1 MKYKF
6 LLFDADNTILDFD
19 DAEENALK
27 RALTEHGYPFDDHV
41 LEVYKRN
48 NIFMWEQLEKGLADK
63 DTVREKRFTLT
74 FDELGW
80 KISKIELYKITLQY
94 EKYLEDGFATI
105 PHAEEVLQKLQDDG
119 HKLILVSNGFLSVQ
133 NARMRGSGL
142 CRFFPTRYISEQVGY
157 SKPQKEFFEFVFA
170 RIPDFD
176 QNSAL
181 IVGDSLT
188 SDIKG
193 GINAGIP
200 TCWFNPKHKP
210 LRDGIV
216 PTYEIDDLRKIFEIV
231 D

>member
-27 RALTEHGYPFDDHV
+27 RALTEHDYPFDNHV

-63 DTVREKRFTLT
+63 DTVREKRFALT

-80 KISKIELYKITLQY
+80 KIDKIELYKITLQY

-105 PHAEEVLQKLQDDG
+105 PHAEEVLQKLQDEG
-119 HKLILVSNGFLSVQ
+119 HRLILVSNGFLSVQ

-157 SKPQKEFFEFVFA
+157 SKPQKEFFEFIFA

-176 QNSAL
+176 VNSAL
-181 IVGDSLT
+181 IIGDSLT
-188 SDIKG
+188 SDIRG

-200 TCWFNPKHKP
+200 TCWFNPNHKP